1 MNQHG
6 TKHYRTWRLF
16 APLGLTVIG
25 LGATLLGHSVGLKSG
40 GAAFW
45 AWFGWGT
52 LSLVVLNAGVALF
65 GEAVKHRAL
74 FEVQLEREPRP

>member
-1 MNQHG
+1 MNHREAR
-6 TKHYRTWRLF
+6 HYRAWRTF
-16 APLGLTVIG
+16 APLGLGVIG

-45 AWFGWGT
+45 TWFGWGT
-52 LSLVVLNAGVALF
+52 LSLVVLNSGVALF

-74 FEVQLEREPRP
+74 FEVKTQSDG

>member
-1 MNQHG
+1 MNHR
-6 TKHYRTWRLF
+6 KARHYNTWRAF
-16 APLGLTVIG
+16 APLGLGVIG
-25 LGATLLGHSVGLKSG
+25 FGATLLGHSIGLKSG

-45 AWFGWGT
+45 IWFGWGT

-65 GEAVKHRAL
+65 GEAVKHRTL